1 MCSAEDWSGSTIRD
15 VMWRVH
21 SSHGRGDFG
30 FSWFRWSWFRWSSVI
45 LIIALAGLCSTRLA
59 GQATRGSASKEPGS
73 LIHSSLPP
81 IPDDR
86 VTGPD
91 TGIVFSVAP
100 DESCFL
106 WPLTG
111 VRAPTAGVA
120 SLDVPGQAR
129 KDFQRACKAAN
140 DRRLAKAE
148 EQLRRAL
155 QADAQYPAAWLLLGQ
170 VLKAEQKPDD
180 ARQACAQALKVDP
193 NYLPAGLCLAELCAI
208 EQKWAEMLR
217 LANASIALDPA
228 NNFHGYFYA
237 AGAYF
242 GLRRLPEAEKNAL
255 RAAEID
261 KDQREPRTHFLLA
274 QIYEMQHKP
283 DAEAAQLREYLK
295 SATDPQDVAMVKKYL
310 ADLRENPRK

>member
-1 MCSAEDWSGSTIRD
+1 MWSVRT
-15 VMWRVH
+15 
-21 SSHGRGDFG
+21 SHRRGNFG
-30 FSWFRWSWFRWSSVI
+30 LAWVQWPT
-45 LIIALAGLCSTRLA
+45 LAGIIALLALSAIPLA
-59 GQATRGSASKEPGS
+59 GQATRGSATKAPGS

-91 TGIVFSVAP
+91 TKTVFSVAD
-100 DESCFL
+100 DESCFM

-111 VRAPTAGVA
+111 VRAPTEGFA
-120 SLDVPGQAR
+120 SLKVPGHAR
-129 KDFQRACKAAN
+129 KDFQRACKATN
-140 DRRLAKAE
+140 DKRMSKAE
-148 EQLRRAL
+148 EHLRRAL

-170 VLKAEQKPDD
+170 VLKAQQKPED
-180 ARQACAQALKVDP
+180 AHRACAQALKVDP
-193 NYLPAGLCLAELCAI
+193 NYLAAGLCLADLSAI
-208 EQKWAEMLR
+208 EQKWDDMLR
-217 LANASIALDPA
+217 FANASIALDPV

-242 GLRRLPEAEKNAL
+242 GMHRLPDAEKNAL

-261 KDQREPRTHFLLA
+261 KDQHEPRTHFLLA